1 MAPVPETFDDL
12 LAANA
17 RFAEGRDPV
26 TISGRA
32 QKGLAVVTCIDT
44 RIDPLEMLGLVN
56 GDAKILR
63 NAGAR
68 VTDDVLRSLGLA
80 SHLLGVT
87 RVALIQ
93 HTDCRM
99 ASATQDDVEAVF
111 ADAGVDASGWDFLT
125 IDDQVATLTADL
137 DRIRSCPLVAA
148 GVTTAGFIYDV
159 VGGRLTEVVPAT

>member
-1 MAPVPETFDDL
+1 VPDFFDDL
-12 LAANA
+12 LDANA
-17 RFAEGRDPV
+17 RFAEGREPV

-32 QKGLAVVTCIDT
+32 RKGLGVVTCIDT

-93 HTDCRM
+93 HTDCQM
-99 ASATQDDVEAVF
+99 ASASQHDVEAVF
-111 ADAGVDASGWDFLT
+111 AEAGVDASGWDFLT
-125 IDDQVATLTADL
+125 IDDQAATLAADIE
-137 DRIRSCPLVAA
+137 RIRSCPLVAD
-148 GVTTAGFIYDV
+148 GVTVAGFVYDV
-159 VGGRLTEVVPAT
+159 VGGRLTEVVPAS

>member
-1 MAPVPETFDDL
+1 MPAMFQDL

-17 RFAEGRDPV
+17 RFADGREPV
-26 TISGRA
+26 TISGQA

-80 SHLLGVT
+80 SRLLGVT

-99 ASATQDDVEAVF
+99 ASATQQDVEAVF
-111 ADAGVDASGWDFLT
+111 TEAGVDPAGWDFLT
-125 IDDQVATLTADL
+125 IDDQVATLTSDL
-137 DRIRSCPLVAA
+137 ERIRSCPLVAD
-148 GVTTAGFIYDV
+148 GVVMAGFIYDV
-159 VGGRLTEVVPAT
+159 VHGRLTEVVPPA